1 LLLQPSPRRV
11 RPVSRTGGRTSH
23 PLLAAALG
31 LAGASVI
38 LLVHFAGGFEHVE
51 LDTLD
56 LRFRHCCTAEPAPEV
71 VHIDIDDGSLDA
83 VGRWPWPRER
93 LAEAVGLLHECG
105 ARDIALDI
113 ILPEPQKV
121 RYVSEA
127 TEVYD
132 APGAAVVHE
141 APPVPVFDDAL
152 LADAIRT
159 AGATVPMHIDL
170 DAPRPSQKPALLPAE
185 ASLAEYIAS
194 APPRDREVLRKTY
207 LRLRA
212 QRALRPFALDTT
224 DGGAPSGAMVPPLV
238 TFAAAAGGT
247 GFVTVQPD
255 LDGTVRRIPL
265 LTRAG
270 GGVYPQFALAL
281 AVRELGR
288 RHDGCEITAE
298 KGRLTLRGG
307 DGFRRGIP
315 LDDSHNL
322 LITWAPEP
330 KAPPRHLSA
339 AGVLRA
345 ARLRNDVERRGRLAR
360 VTQLAL
366 AQKLNQTDLLA
377 LFAEADALYAQRVSS
392 RRARYMAA
400 LYDPANI
407 PPEPVD
413 LAGAEAEV
421 EARIDELV
429 AEMRE
434 FYLSQPPEDPA
445 ARKVFDELKVLDKR
459 LDALGTLNARDEQ
472 LIADE
477 LARLRRHVEG
487 KVCLIGSTATGAAD
501 FVPTPMNPRTP
512 GVVVHANVF
521 NTIISGQFVRAAHPG
536 VGVAIILAAG
546 AAVALV
552 TALARVW
559 LAAVATVLLAAA
571 HTLFSFAGA
580 FGAWHLW
587 LPVAAPLTAMLASF
601 LFVTAYR
608 QLTEERAKR
617 RIRGMFAHAL
627 SPALV
632 DELLADPSLA
642 ALGGQRR
649 RITCLFSDIRG
660 FTPLSQRLGPQR
672 TVRLLNQ
679 YFDRV
684 TDAVQTRGGGYINK
698 FLGDGIFA
706 FFGAPVLQ
714 DDHAARAL
722 TAAVEYQRRV
732 AALNDA
738 LRGDGTGDV
747 SLAVRIGIATGEA
760 MVGNCGSSTRMDYTA
775 IGDCV
780 NLASRLEASNKFFG
794 TRILVAEEAW
804 RAAGGEA
811 DYLARP
817 LGEVFVTGQSDGV
830 RVWNVL
836 GPRDEASEADAE
848 ACESFARAMERLADP
863 DFAGAVAALESM
875 QAAWPDDR
883 STTVFLDLARA
894 CAGFPPGDDWPAGC
908 RAGDGV
914 VRLAV
919 PWRAPGNEG
928 NS

>member
-1 LLLQPSPRRV
+1 M
-11 RPVSRTGGRTSH
+11 T
-23 PLLAAALG
+23 
-31 LAGASVI
+31 
-38 LLVHFAGGFEHVE
+38 
-51 LDTLD
+51 
-56 LRFRHCCTAEPAPEV
+56 
-71 VHIDIDDGSLDA
+71 
-83 VGRWPWPRER
+83 
-93 LAEAVGLLHECG
+93 
-105 ARDIALDI
+105 
-113 ILPEPQKV
+113 
-121 RYVSEA
+121 
-127 TEVYD
+127 
-132 APGAAVVHE
+132 
-141 APPVPVFDDAL
+141 
-152 LADAIRT
+152 
-159 AGATVPMHIDL
+159 
-170 DAPRPSQKPALLPAE
+170 
-185 ASLAEYIAS
+185 
-194 APPRDREVLRKTY
+194 
-207 LRLRA
+207 
-212 QRALRPFALDTT
+212 
-224 DGGAPSGAMVPPLV
+224 
-238 TFAAAAGGT
+238 
-247 GFVTVQPD
+247 
-255 LDGTVRRIPL
+255 
-265 LTRAG
+265 
-270 GGVYPQFALAL
+270 
-281 AVRELGR
+281 
-288 RHDGCEITAE
+288 
-298 KGRLTLRGG
+298 
-307 DGFRRGIP
+307 
-315 LDDSHNL
+315 HNL

-811 DYLARP
+811 DYSPARSARCSSRDSRTESGCGTCSARETRRARRMRRP
-817 LGEVFVTGQSDGV
+817 ASPSPERWSGWPIPTSPGLWRRWKACRRPGRTT
-830 RVWNVL
+830 
-836 GPRDEASEADAE
+836 GPRRCSSTSPGPARASHPVTTGRPAAAQATAWCASPFRGARLATRGTHERRRLVRAGRHRRDRPGDLRLPQAE
-848 ACESFARAMERLADP
+848 AAPR
-863 DFAGAVAALESM
+863 
-875 QAAWPDDR
+875 
-883 STTVFLDLARA
+883 RA
-894 CAGFPPGDDWPAGC
+894 CRVGPPQRPALPR
-908 RAGDGV
+908 RA
-914 VRLAV
+914 
-919 PWRAPGNEG
+919 
-928 NS
+928 